1 MYAPINAKP
10 AGGGRQGM
18 GWGFDIFQKLQ
29 SNSLPTGKSLQTNAT
44 KFPLAGQH
52 IAVKYLKEEPTLTQ
66 ERHGK
71 NYLQI
76 KLCNLYL

>member
-44 KFPLAGQH
+44 KFSPRRAAHCCQISQGRTQ
-52 IAVKYLKEEPTLTQ
+52 LTQ
-66 ERHGK
+66 ERHSK
-71 NYLQI
+71 NYL
-76 KLCNLYL
+76 K